1 MATPAQRRA
10 LRNLQVPTG
19 MISNWPSG
27 ADSDQ
32 DGTAD
37 AWEIQMYGD
46 VNVYPCGS
54 VFKIR

>member
-1 MATPAQRRA
+1 
-10 LRNLQVPTG
+10 